1 MLAEFA
7 IYPLGEEH
15 LAVAVARAVEVLRD
29 SGLAYRV
36 GPLSTCV
43 EGDWDRVLAA
53 IRRCHEQAAATRGR
67 VVTTIT
73 IDDHKGRAHGLEEM
87 LARVEG
93 ERHHRSDWSGV
104 DPEC

>member
-1 MLAEFA
+1 VLAEFA

-15 LAVAVARAVEVLRD
+15 LAAAVARAVEVLRD

-36 GPLSTCV
+36 GPMSTCV

-53 IRRCHEQAAATRGR
+53 IRRCHDAAAALHGR
-67 VVTTIT
+67 AVTTIT
-73 IDDHKGRAHGLEEM
+73 IDDHKGRSHHLDAM
-87 LARVEG
+87 IARVE
-93 ERHHRSDWSGV
+93 EEPQHRSSWSAV

>member
-15 LAVAVARAVEVLRD
+15 LTAAVSRAVEVLRD
-29 SGLAYRV
+29 SGLTYRV

-43 EGDWDRVLAA
+43 EGDWDGVLAA
-53 IRRCHEQAAATRGR
+53 IRRCHEAAAAAHGR

-73 IDDHKGRAHGLEEM
+73 IDDHKGRAHHLDEM
-87 LARVEG
+87 IARVE
-93 ERHHRSDWSGV
+93 EELHHRSAWSGV